1 MSLNFMTLRE
11 YVEMHH
17 PQPGTETLCHRLS
30 RWKEDGTILR
40 TLIAVSF
47 IFMVVAPIV
56 CYSKGVP
63 LGKWIEPWG
72 TIYGIAM
79 VSFCTVCIFEMI
91 RAYSLTRRVG
101 LLLSNRINQLN

>member
-1 MSLNFMTLRE
+1 MTLRE
-11 YVEMHH
+11 YVDMHH
-17 PQPGTETLCHRLS
+17 PQPGTETLCHRLY

-63 LGKWIEPWG
+63 LGTWIETWG

-79 VSFCTVCIFEMI
+79 VSFCTLSIFEMI
-91 RAYSLTRRVG
+91 RSYALNRRVG
-101 LLLSNRINQLN
+101 LLLNNRVNQLN